1 MAFGDNRLE
10 APCCLQRQAHENY
23 NEDDVGP
30 MSRKNR
36 RKREKRLLARAD
48 KALSPVV
55 AFTKYDHKA
64 AVRQRMNQG
73 TFGAASE
80 VRDVIIAGDN

>member
-1 MAFGDNRLE
+1 
-10 APCCLQRQAHENY
+10 
-23 NEDDVGP
+23 VGP

-55 AFTKYDHKA
+55 AFTKYDHKVL
-64 AVRQRMNQG
+64 VRQRMNQA
-73 TFGAASE
+73 FGAASE
-80 VRDVIIAGDN
+80 VRDVSIDGDN

>member
-1 MAFGDNRLE
+1 
-10 APCCLQRQAHENY
+10 
-23 NEDDVGP
+23 

-48 KALSPVV
+48 KALSLVV

-64 AVRQRMNQG
+64 SVRQRMNRG

-80 VRDVIIAGDN
+80 VRHVSIDGDN